1 MKTIYK
7 PGVIISTLIVI
18 LITAFSACKKDTTS
32 HVSIIGKWSK
42 SANGNLQQ
50 YEFRRD
56 STYQSTLFATDPTTS
71 KILGYR
77 YKSIGKY
84 RLKGEE
90 LTFYNITHYSNS
102 NSFSYGPETDL
113 VKTNGPETDT
123 YYKAEVSNGN
133 LSLFFSCGPVKVAF
147 PHLLFIENNSK

>member
-7 PGVIISTLIVI
+7 PGVIISALIVI
-18 LITAFSACKKDTTS
+18 LITAFSACKKDSTLY
-32 HVSIIGKWSK
+32 VSIIGKWSK
-42 SANGNLQQ
+42 SASGDLQQ

-56 STYQSTLFATDPTTS
+56 LTYQMTAFTTDPATS

-90 LTFYNITHYSNS
+90 LTLYNITRYSNS

-133 LSLFFSCGPVKVAF
+133 LSLFFSCGPAESCIPSPIVY
-147 PHLLFIENNSK
+147 SKQ